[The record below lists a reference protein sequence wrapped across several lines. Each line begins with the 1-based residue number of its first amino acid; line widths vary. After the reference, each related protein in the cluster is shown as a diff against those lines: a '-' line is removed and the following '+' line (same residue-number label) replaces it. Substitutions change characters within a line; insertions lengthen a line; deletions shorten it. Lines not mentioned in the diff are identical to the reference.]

1 MTMSSGELAASSH
14 VLCGPQP
21 IGLDATDWQVQLNHL
36 KKSNKTQ
43 DFDVDGFSKSKKKH
57 HLGPG
62 IYIYIYVRIYI

>member
-1 MTMSSGELAASSH
+1 MTMSSQQLAASSH

-21 IGLDATDWQVQLNHL
+21 ISLDATDWQVQLNHL

-43 DFDVDGFSKSKKKH
+43 DFDVDGFQIQEKH

-62 IYIYIYVRIYI
+62 TWDIYVRIYIYI